1 MSTSKINASP
11 MEIACFRFGLIA
23 PVIQGTYSD
32 ASESAYYRRIT
43 SEPIALPGGGSRIYS
58 PDTLEKW
65 TGLYRKAGMDGLL
78 PKNRKDKGE
87 SRTITTEAAA
97 EVLRLLS
104 EFPGVNAVAIHALL
118 VENGFIPATVS
129 VRAVQRFIKEDDLRR
144 PHENSVRIRRAFE
157 MERFGQLWQG
167 DTAYLP
173 YITPDGCEKP
183 RRTYCIMLIDDHSR
197 MIVGGEIFF
206 ADNALNFEKVLKD
219 AILSYGIP
227 DKLLLD
233 NGSSF
238 LNEQV
243 SFILGNLG
251 IAESHTRIRDAA
263 AKGKV
268 ERNFRTLRS
277 RFLSTLDASKI
288 HSLAQFNA
296 LLKDYIE
303 THNKTFHKGINERP
317 IDRYLKTRN
326 YIRVP
331 RSREWLDENFFNF
344 MTRKVRSDSVITIDS
359 VEYDV
364 PAQFAG
370 CWIEVRFNP
379 ERPEDAYM
387 LYNGE
392 RFPIRR
398 TNRIENGTTHRN
410 SDPLTISYTG
420 KEAFSHA

>member
-1 MSTSKINASP
+1 MENNKIPVSP
-11 MEIACFRFGLIA
+11 VEVAHFRFGLIA
-23 PVIQGTYSD
+23 PVIQGTFSD
-32 ASESAYYRRIT
+32 ASEAAYFRRVT
-43 SEPIALPGGGSRIYS
+43 ESPIRRPDGTDYKYS
-58 PDTLEKW
+58 PDTLERW
-65 TGLYRKAGMDGLL
+65 VSLYRKHGMDGLT
-78 PKNRKDKGE
+78 PNTRKDKGI
-87 SRTITTEAAA
+87 SRSLDAETIDGIY
-97 EVLRLLS
+97 RLIAK
-104 EFPGVNAVAIHALL
+104 FPRMSGVMIHEKLI
-118 VENGFIPATVS
+118 NGGFITHAVS
-129 VRAVQRFIKEDDLRR
+129 VRAIQRFIKENGLRSA
-144 PHENSVRIRRAFE
+144 NSPGVQKDRMAFE
-157 MERFGQLWQG
+157 MENFGELWQA
-167 DTAYLP
+167 DTAYFP
-173 YITPDGCEKP
+173 YIPKDGGKKH
-183 RRTYCIMLIDDHSR
+183 RTYCIMLIDDHSR

-227 DKLLLD
+227 DKLYLD
-233 NGSSF
+233 NGSSI

-251 IAESHTRIRDAA
+251 IAESHTRVRDAA

-277 RFLSTLDASKI
+277 RFLSILDASKI

-379 ERPEDAYM
+379 ARPEDAYM

-398 TNRIENGTTHRN
+398 TDRIENGTTHRN